1 MRARIAVAALL
12 ACCVWPAVSLAA
24 DPEVERLMERAQ
36 FWRDRAR
43 DDLAREE
50 LAKVFRLAPD
60 NAEALELLARIQIAA
75 NQDRD
80 AQATL
85 EKLRAA
91 RPRDPAVARVAA
103 LLRVRGPD
111 REKLRDARNFARVG
125 RFDEAAQAYRALF
138 PDGFP
143 DDELALE
150 YAQSLAATRNGRE
163 AGAAL
168 IAQLAKK
175 HPADTRFQVALAA
188 DQSTRKPVSAATF
201 AELRSLTAV
210 PSVSRQAREAWRRA
224 LLALDPVEE
233 SLVPLREYVA
243 DNPGDT
249 AIAEKLEKVKA
260 GIAAARRIRD
270 DPGYKAKREG
280 IQAMEAGNL
289 TQAEPLLARAV
300 EVHPEDADA
309 VGNMGLLRL
318 KQGRHDEARDFFKR
332 AQRLDPKAHWWGD
345 LERTARYWGLLK
357 EAGAAR
363 EAGSYAAARSRV
375 EEAMAIDPAQPVA
388 KAELAR
394 IEAAERTTRAG
405 NMRDTARGLREKGRD
420 EESLA
425 MLEQAHALDPDNPWV
440 VHDLAR
446 IYAEKGGAK
455 RGDALFDDMKRR
467 QPADVD
473 VRYAN
478 ALYLAS
484 VERDAEA
491 LALIEGIPAAR
502 RSEGMTKLARRIE
515 LTRQARK
522 AEELIKAGDTA
533 GADRIMAELR
543 AAARDDPEL
552 SQSLTRLDSNALEA
566 ASRVAQREGDIDR
579 AVALEQRAL
588 ALVPSDE
595 YWRMRRLAE
604 LREQQLAWFGGALD
618 ALRRSGT
625 PGKSQLDA
633 QELPFGYR
641 DRWSP
646 SGRAFFRV
654 APSRISSGT
663 LDLSNSFETSTYG
676 SLLLCQPNCS
686 TTPPPSVEK
695 GVAFTVGTQWRSLR
709 VDLGTT
715 PVGFPVVNIVGGAL
729 YEGSANGFS
738 YSIDAARRPIVSSLL
753 SYAGAHDTNSGQVWG
768 GVVQNGVRVNVSRD
782 SGGTYGAWSLAG
794 LYRITGKNVA
804 GNDKAEFMVGGYR
817 RFINE
822 ENRQLAA
829 GFTAM
834 FWHFSDDA
842 GEFTFGHGGYYSP
855 KDYQSLSLPVTY
867 AMRSND
873 TSFYVRASVS
883 VSRSESWRA
892 PYFPTNAAMQ
902 AQAEALTP
910 VNGIDPFY
918 AGGSNGRSYGRSFA
932 AAAEHRLAPNL
943 YVGARLDIERSTNY
957 TPSRLLLYVRMAPW
971 GASSRPP
978 SMPPEPVVLP
988 GFQY

>member
-1 MRARIAVAALL
+1 MRARVAAAAFL
-12 ACCVWPAVSLAA
+12 ACCAWPLVILAA
-24 DPEVERLMERAQ
+24 DPELERLLERAQ

-60 NAEALELLARIQIAA
+60 NSEALELLARIQLAA

-80 AQATL
+80 AEATL
-85 EKLRAA
+85 QKLRAA
-91 RPRDPAVARVAA
+91 RPGDPAVARVAA
-103 LLRVRGPD
+103 LLRVHGPD

-125 RFDEAAQAYRALF
+125 RFDEAVQAYRALF
-138 PDGFP
+138 PQGFP

-150 YAQSLAATRNGRE
+150 YAQSLAATRAGRE
-163 AGAAL
+163 AGGAM

-175 HPADTRFQVALAA
+175 HPGDPRFQVALAS

-201 AELRSLTAV
+201 ATLKELTAV
-210 PSVSRQAREAWRRA
+210 PPVSRQAREAWRRA
-224 LLALDPVEE
+224 LLALDPVDE
-233 SLVPLREYVA
+233 SLAPLREYVA
-243 DNPGDT
+243 ESPGDT
-249 AIAEKLEKVKA
+249 AIAEKLEQVKE

-270 DPGYKAKREG
+270 DPGFKAKREA

-289 TQAEPLLARAV
+289 AEAEPLFARAI
-300 EVHPEDADA
+300 EAHPHDAEA
-309 VGNMGLLRL
+309 VGNMGVLRL
-318 KQGRHDEARDFFKR
+318 KQGRHDEAREWFRR
-332 AQRLDPKAHWWGD
+332 ALALDPKAHWWGD

-357 EAGAAR
+357 EASAAR
-363 EAGSYAAARSRV
+363 EIGAYAAARSRV
-375 EEAMAIDPAQPVA
+375 AEAMAIDAAEPAA

-394 IEAAERTTRAG
+394 IEAAEKTARAG
-405 NMRDTARGLREKGRD
+405 NLRDTARELREKGRED
-420 EESLA
+420 ESLA
-425 MLEQAHALDPDNPWV
+425 MLEQAHLLDPDNPWV

-446 IYAEKGGAK
+446 IYAAKGDAK
-455 RGDALFDDMKRR
+455 RGDALFEEMKRR
-467 QPADVD
+467 RPADLD

-491 LALIEGIPAAR
+491 LALVEAIPAAQ

-515 LTRQARK
+515 LTREARR
-522 AEELIKAGDTA
+522 AEELIKAGDMA
-533 GADRIMAELR
+533 GADAIIAALR
-543 AAARDDPEL
+543 VAARDDPEL
-552 SQSLTRLDSNALEA
+552 SQGLTRLDSNSLEA
-566 ASRVAQREGDIDR
+566 ASRIAQREGDVDS

-595 YWRMRRLAE
+595 YWRLRRLAE

-633 QELPFGYR
+633 EELPFGYR

-663 LDLSNSFETSTYG
+663 LDLTNAFEVSTYG
-676 SLLLCQPNCS
+676 SLLLCQPGCPA
-686 TTPPPSVEK
+686 TPPSSVEK
-695 GVAFTVGTQWRSLR
+695 GVAITAGTQLR
-709 VDLGTT
+709 DVRLDLGST
-715 PVGFPVVNIVGGAL
+715 PIGFPVVNVVGGLL
-729 YEGSANGFS
+729 YEGSAAGFS
-738 YSIDAARRPIVSSLL
+738 YSVDASRRPIVSSLL
-753 SYAGAHDTNSGQVWG
+753 SYAGAHDPNTGQVWG
-768 GVVQNGVRVNVSRD
+768 GVVQNGVRVNASRD

-804 GNDKAEFMVGGYR
+804 DNTKAEFMVGGYR

-829 GFTAM
+829 GLTAM
-834 FWHFSDDA
+834 FWRFSDEA
-842 GEFTFGHGGYYSP
+842 GQFTFGHGGYYSP
-855 KDYQSLSLPVTY
+855 KEYQSLSIPVTY

-892 PYFPTNAAMQ
+892 AYFPTDGALQ

-910 VNGIDPFY
+910 VNGVDPFY
-918 AGGSNGRSYGRSFA
+918 AGGNNGRSYGRSFA
-932 AAAEHRLAPNL
+932 AAAEHRLAPNV
-943 YVGARLDIERSTNY
+943 YIGARLDIERSTNY
-957 TPSRLLLYVRMAPW
+957 TPSRLLLYVRMTP
-971 GASSRPP
+971 GVSSRPP